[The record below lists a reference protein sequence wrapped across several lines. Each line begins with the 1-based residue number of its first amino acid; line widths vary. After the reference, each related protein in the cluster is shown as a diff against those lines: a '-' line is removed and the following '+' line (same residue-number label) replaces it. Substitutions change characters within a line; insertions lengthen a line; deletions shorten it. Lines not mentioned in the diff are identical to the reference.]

1 MKEEL
6 ARKVEGLTK
15 EEEAAVLKEQ
25 SQLEEKAK
33 TKEALK
39 RKK

>member
-6 ARKVEGLTK
+6 ARKVGRLRK

-33 TKEALK
+33 AKETLEREK
-39 RKK
+39 